1 MPYQLN
7 LTQNNVEF
15 VKNDYPKQIHALNQF
30 LPIIN
35 DCIQSGVPRESL
47 SFGGGTA
54 LAMYYLGH
62 RKSFD
67 IDLFINDP
75 QCFAYFSPK
84 HWIDDNPHIAKDY
97 GELSHQI
104 YFYTNDNIKID
115 ILVRPNI
122 DKNLLDNSKTIFNS
136 DIYIHSV
143 EDIIANKIIHRRN
156 DNKPRDIFDIT
167 ASIDKYPN
175 LLQSLIAK
183 KAITAN
189 DIIELKSALQ
199 NVDMKKYTESI
210 DLVEPAKKYENLAL
224 NAPKIL
230 VEKLNEISQT
240 LEKNHAITKKSKI
253 SKSKKIDN
261 EYTM

>member
-15 VKNDYPKQIHALNQF
+15 VKANYKEQIHALNEF
-30 LPIIN
+30 LPIIDN
-35 DCIQSGVPRESL
+35 CIKSGVPRESL

-84 HWIDDNPHIAKDY
+84 HWIDDNPHITNKY
-97 GELSHQI
+97 NELSHHI
-104 YFYTNDNIKID
+104 RIFSKSDIKID
-115 ILVRPNI
+115 IIVRPNI
-122 DKNLLDNSKTIFNS
+122 DKNLLDNSKTIFKG
-136 DIYIHSV
+136 DLYIHSI
-143 EDIIANKIIHRRN
+143 EDIIANKIIYRRN
-156 DNKPRDIFDIT
+156 DNEPRDIFDIT
-167 ASIDKYPN
+167 ASIGKYPI
-175 LLQSLIAK
+175 LQSLLSK
-183 KAITAN
+183 KAIMPN

-199 NVDMKKYTESI
+199 KLDMKKYAESI
-210 DLVEPAKKYENLAL
+210 DILKPTKKYENLAL
-224 NAPKIL
+224 NAPKLLI
-230 VEKLNEISQT
+230 EKLNGISQM
-240 LEKNHAITKKSKI
+240 LEKNHAITSSKAP
-253 SKSKKIDN
+253 KSKKIDN

>member
-7 LTQNNVEF
+7 LTPNNIQFAKDNYKE
-15 VKNDYPKQIHALNQF
+15 QIDALNNF
-30 LPIIN
+30 FYIIN
-35 DCIQSGVPRESL
+35 DCIKSGVPRESL

-84 HWIDDNPHIAKDY
+84 HWIDDNPNIATKY

-104 YFYTNDNIKID
+104 YLYTNDNIKID

-122 DKNLLDNSKTIFNS
+122 DKNILDNSRAIFNS
-136 DIYIHSV
+136 DIYIHSI

-156 DNKPRDIFDIT
+156 DNKARDIFDIT

-175 LLQSLIAK
+175 LLQSLLSK
-183 KAITAN
+183 KAIATN
-189 DIIELKSALQ
+189 DIIELKSAL
-199 NVDMKKYTESI
+199 KKLNTKEYNNDI
-210 DLVEPAKKYENLAL
+210 DFVKPTQKYKDIAM
-224 NAPKIL
+224 NAPKLLI
-230 VEKLNEISQT
+230 EKLNGISQM
-240 LEKNHAITKKSKI
+240 LEKNHAITSSKAP
-253 SKSKKIDN
+253 KSKKIDN